1 MLYIIIGIV
10 VLLAIIVIVLFIPSG
25 DKTNAKK
32 EGYKFELLADGDRR
46 ITFTD
51 PFDNFLV
58 YGGANSGKTKSIG
71 KPLLEQYIKA
81 HFAMFIYDYKDFDL
95 TKTAN
100 HLVKKHNYPYE
111 FYRISFT
118 DMEQTHRTNPIRPSI
133 VGDESLFLQLMD
145 DLLTAYQGKDSK
157 RDEWFNGAL
166 GILRGVSIRF
176 FNDYP
181 DLCTI
186 PHIANYICSAGAARI
201 TTFLEAT
208 HQSRAL
214 AGAFLDAKD
223 SPKTQSS
230 YLSSL
235 TNYLS
240 TLANNKKVCYVLS
253 GNDFDFNLID
263 PQRPKILSVA
273 NAYQIEGLI
282 SPVIALM
289 LSISSRRF
297 TLNNKIP
304 FLYFLDEATT
314 FRIPDFEKLPSVLR
328 EYKCSFVFLTQSAAK
343 IEKVYGKY
351 DRSSVESNFS
361 NQFYGKTKDIEALK
375 SYPLVFGK
383 EDKEKISKTRGNSR
397 GGDSQ
402 SRTVSTQ
409 REERYDTNFFTGLQS
424 GQFVGSAS
432 HSNMRDFCLR
442 FKMYSDQEEA
452 LPIIRAVLP
461 SEIEQNYFKIIE
473 DVSNL

>member
-1 MLYIIIGIV
+1 MLYVIIGIV
-10 VLLAIIVIVLFIPSG
+10 VLLAIILIVVFIPSG
-25 DKTNAKK
+25 DKKK
-32 EGYKFELLADGDRR
+32 PQEGYKFELLANGGRR
-46 ITFTD
+46 ITFGD

-81 HFAMFIYDYKDFDL
+81 GFAGFIYDYKDFDL

-100 HLVKKHNYPYE
+100 HLIKKHTYPHE

-118 DMEQTHRTNPIRPSI
+118 DMERTHRTNPICPSI

-145 DLLTAYQGKDSK
+145 DLLTAYQAKDSK

-181 DLCTI
+181 EICTI
-186 PHIANYICSAGAARI
+186 PHIVNFICTAGDTRLRH
-201 TTFLEAT
+201 FLEAT

-214 AGAFLDAKD
+214 ASAFLEAK
-223 SPKTQSS
+223 SENTQSS

-240 TLANNKKVCYVLS
+240 ILANNKKVCYVLS

-263 PQRPKILSVA
+263 PERPKLISVA

-304 FLYFLDEATT
+304 FVYFLDEATT

-351 DRSSVESNFS
+351 DRSSVEANFS
-361 NQFYGKTKDIEALK
+361 NQFYGRTKDIEALK

-383 EDKEKISKTRGNSR
+383 EEKERVSKTRGNSR
-397 GGDSQ
+397 GGDSR

-409 REERYDTNFFTGLQS
+409 KEERYDTNFFTGLQS
-424 GQFVGSAS
+424 GQFVGSAA
-432 HSNMRDFCLR
+432 HSNLKDFCLR
-442 FKMYSDQEEA
+442 FNMYQDQEEA
-452 LPIIRAVLP
+452 LPIIQAVLP
-461 SEIEQNYFKIIE
+461 SEVEQNYFKIIE
-473 DVSNL
+473 DISKL

>member
-1 MLYIIIGIV
+1 
-10 VLLAIIVIVLFIPSG
+10 
-25 DKTNAKK
+25 
-32 EGYKFELLADGDRR
+32 
-46 ITFTD
+46 
-51 PFDNFLV
+51 
-58 YGGANSGKTKSIG
+58 
-71 KPLLEQYIKA
+71 
-81 HFAMFIYDYKDFDL
+81 MFIYDYKDFDL

-100 HLVKKHNYPYE
+100 HLVLKHNYPYE

-263 PQRPKILSVA
+263 PDRPKILSVA

-351 DRSSVESNFS
+351 DRSSVEANFS
-361 NQFYGKTKDIEALK
+361 NQFYGRTKDIEALK

-383 EDKEKISKTRGNSR
+383 EDKEKISKTRGNSK
-397 GGDSQ
+397 GGDSR

-424 GQFVGSAS
+424 GQFVGSAA

-473 DVSNL
+473 DISHL